1 MTKKIFQ
8 KDALRRVK
16 KTKEQGL
23 KLQNAVLLVR
33 KKKKIW
39 KGSTCNIEEL
49 KAVLGEEKSFLA
61 QGLANS
67 STSVFF
73 SLKDTLRGRS
83 VAVL

>member
-1 MTKKIFQ
+1 MSKRTFQ

-33 KKKKIW
+33 KKKIW
-39 KGSTCNIEEL
+39 KGSTCNVGEL

-61 QGLANS
+61 QGLAYS
-67 STSVFF
+67 SASDFF